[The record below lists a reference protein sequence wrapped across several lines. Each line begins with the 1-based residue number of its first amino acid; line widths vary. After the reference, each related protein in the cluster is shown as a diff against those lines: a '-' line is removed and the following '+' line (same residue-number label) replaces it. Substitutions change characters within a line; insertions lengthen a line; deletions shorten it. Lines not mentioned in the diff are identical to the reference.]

1 MTQAFY
7 TAISGMSAGQTKV
20 SVVADNIANLN
31 TVGFKASKVN
41 FSDIY
46 YRTSSTGQAP
56 TGGVG
61 GTNPRQIGIGAQ
73 TASIARD
80 FSAGTTLTTG
90 LNTDL
95 CINGNSFFTVASPT
109 VEILYTRDGN
119 FKIDADGHMVTS
131 SGYKVLGTSKLLDTK
146 TSTIP
151 IKIPTYVT
159 TTTIPTIANTLNTKL
174 LNELNAIKAGGI
186 KGGDFDIITQNGDTL
201 KVTITGNEDVE
212 ELKNKINDTIDAAAA
227 GGKFSEAAAN
237 PGDPPVRYME
247 AKIIDGRISFVI
259 NDQTKIKSLTFEN
272 GESNIVTQFG
282 LNANKTAEYDAAGN
296 MTSLAYNSDVLNFTQ
311 KFGEGIPGHEDAENY
326 TSLTISESGII
337 EVKYGNNDSLSVMQ
351 DPASPDRMIFKYTLN
366 DGVIITGD
374 DLIVKDSIVVPEN
387 LQIQF
392 ASFVNPNGLKAEGNN
407 TYSSGPNSGMALFGS
422 ISSTA
427 FGSVKSGILEGS
439 NVDLATEFADMVV
452 AQRAIEA
459 NSRVFDTS
467 NQILQTLARLGQ

>member
-7 TAISGMSAGQTKV
+7 TAISGMTAGQTKI

-61 GTNPRQIGIGAQ
+61 GTNPKQIGIGAQ

-90 LNTDL
+90 LTTDL

-119 FKIDADGHMVTS
+119 FKIDADGHLVTS
-131 SGYKVLGTSKLLDTK
+131 TGYKVLGTSKFLDTK

-159 TTTIPTIANTLNTKL
+159 TVTTPTIANTVKEKL
-174 LNELNAIKAGGI
+174 LNDLNAIKAGGI
-186 KGGDFDIITQNGDTL
+186 KEGDFDIINEDGSKLNVQ
-201 KVTITGNEDVE
+201 ITGKETVDELVGIINTAIKNDASNKFREVDPATGDVTTY
-212 ELKNKINDTIDAAAA
+212 LK
-227 GGKFSEAAAN
+227 
-237 PGDPPVRYME
+237 
-247 AKIIDGRISFVI
+247 AKVIDGRISFEVT
-259 NDQTKIKSLTFEN
+259 DKTKIKSLTFEN
-272 GESNIVTQFG
+272 GTSNIVTQFG
-282 LNANKTAEYDAAGN
+282 MNANRTAEYNDDG
-296 MTSLAYNSDVLNFTQ
+296 SLKSLEYHTDVLNYTQ
-311 KFGEGIPGHEDAENY
+311 TFGEGIPGNTESENY

-374 DLIVKDSIVVPEN
+374 DLIIKDNLVVPEN

-407 TYSSGPNSGMALFGS
+407 TYASGPNCGMALFGS

-427 FGSVKSGILEGS
+427 FGSVKSGLLEGS

>member
-20 SVVADNIANLN
+20 SVVADNIANMN

-61 GTNPRQIGIGAQ
+61 GTNPKQIGIGVQ

-90 LNTDL
+90 LTTDL

-119 FKIDADGHMVTS
+119 FKIDADGHLVTS
-131 SGYKVLGTSKLLDTK
+131 TGYKVLGTSKFLDTK

-151 IKIPTYVT
+151 VKIPTYVT
-159 TTTIPTIANTLNTKL
+159 TVTTPTIANTIQSKL
-174 LNELNAIKAGGI
+174 LNNLNAIKAGGI
-186 KGGDFDIITQNGDTL
+186 KEGDFNIINEDGDKL
-201 KVTITGNEDVE
+201 NIKITGNETVQ
-212 ELKNKINDTIDAAAA
+212 ELAGIINSAIENDASNKYREVDAGTGAVTPYLKA
-227 GGKFSEAAAN
+227 E
-237 PGDPPVRYME
+237 
-247 AKIIDGRISFVI
+247 IIDGRITFKV
-259 NDQTKIKSLTFEN
+259 DKTKIQELTFEN
-272 GESNIVTQFG
+272 GTSNIVTQTG
-282 LNANKTAEYDAAGN
+282 MNANRVAEYNDDG
-296 MTSLAYNSDVLNFTQ
+296 TLKSLEYQTDVLNYTQ
-311 KFGEGIPGHEDAENY
+311 TFGEGIPGNQASENY

-337 EVKYGNNDSLSVMQ
+337 EVKYGNNDALSVMQ
-351 DPASPDRMIFKYTLN
+351 DPGSPDRMIFKYTLN
-366 DGVIITGD
+366 DGIIITGD
-374 DLIVKDSIVVPEN
+374 DLIIKDNLVEPEH

-407 TYSSGPNSGMALFGS
+407 TYSSGPNCGMALFGS

-427 FGSVKSGILEGS
+427 FGTVKSGILEGS